1 VEILHKLWHARNLTH
16 HDMNNRICQL
26 LFILI
31 SCICAVSHS
40 LDAQT
45 AESSKP
51 TSERGKPKEFIYVLR
66 PVPRLY
72 DDKNWTKEDT
82 AALHQHFMRFQE
94 ATKSGQL
101 ILAGRTKEPGDKTFG
116 IAIFTASDDAAARK
130 FMESD
135 PAVVAK
141 LMTAE
146 LHPFSVAL
154 ERKAP

>member
-1 VEILHKLWHARNLTH
+1 MSGQILAFHPELPTSSTVEILHKLWHARNLTH

-40 LDAQT
+40 LGAQT
-45 AESSKP
+45 PEPGKP
-51 TSERGKPKEFIYVLR
+51 TPGPGKQKEFIYVLR

-94 ATKSGQL
+94 ATKFGQV
-101 ILAGRTKEPGDKTFG
+101 ILAGRTQEPGEKTLALRFLG
-116 IAIFTASDDAAARK
+116 QPMKQARGNLWRATLWL
-130 FMESD
+130 S
-135 PAVVAK
+135 
-141 LMTAE
+141 T
-146 LHPFSVAL
+146 S
-154 ERKAP
+154 